1 MASDPALPRGGKAPS
16 LAYARLLAIAAS
28 IVAGLA
34 AFGLGE
40 AFYERI
46 APRAVKQTMRNLEV
60 VLPSEETEL
69 AAAAQNG
76 GLTFGLMGA
85 SLGLIFG
92 LAGGIAGRRT
102 KGEAAAAG
110 VAGLVLGAVVGAA
123 IPLALLTPYAQFMR
137 DHDYDDL
144 LAPMGMH
151 TAIWGPIGAAA
162 GLAFG
167 IGLGTGH
174 RLRSSFYGLIGAAVG
189 TAVYEVLG
197 AAIDPMALT
206 SAPISKT
213 WTTRLLARVLVAL
226 CVGLTLALSIAPPR
240 SEDVGGQ
247 RPADPS

>member
-1 MASDPALPRGGKAPS
+1 MASDPALPSGGNAPN
-16 LAYARLLAIAAS
+16 LAYARRLALAAS
-28 IVAGLA
+28 IVAGLG

-40 AFYERI
+40 VFHDWI
-46 APRAVKQTMRNLEV
+46 APRAVKQTMRSLDV
-60 VLPSEETEL
+60 VLPTEETEK
-69 AAAAQNG
+69 AAAVQNG
-76 GLTFGLMGA
+76 GLTFGLMGG

-102 KGEAAAAG
+102 KNQTVVAG

-123 IPLALLTPYAQFMR
+123 IPLALLAPYARFMHG
-137 DHDYDDL
+137 HDYDDL

-151 TAIWGPIGAAA
+151 AAIWGPIGAAA

-167 IGLGTGH
+167 IGLGKGH
-174 RLRSSFYGLIGAAVG
+174 RLRSLLYGLIGAVTG

-213 WTTRLLARVLVAL
+213 WTTRLLARLLVAL
-226 CVGLTLALSIAPPR
+226 GVGLTLALSIAPSR
-240 SEDVGGQ
+240 GEDVVEPKPG
-247 RPADPS
+247 A